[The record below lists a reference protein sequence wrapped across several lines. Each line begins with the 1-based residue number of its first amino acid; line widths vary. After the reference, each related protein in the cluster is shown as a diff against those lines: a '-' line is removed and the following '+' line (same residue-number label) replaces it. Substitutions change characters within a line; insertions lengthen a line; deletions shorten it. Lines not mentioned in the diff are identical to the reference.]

1 MSTPTRETI
10 LRTMRTRGKCT
21 VNALAEAAEVSS
33 VSVRHHLAN
42 LMAEGLIAMEEVRH
56 GVGRPRQL
64 YWLTESGLDLSPGR
78 YFRLTNRLLDEIKG
92 SLTETQV
99 GRLFSGVASGMADR
113 YAEALAGMSL
123 PEKLNRLKT
132 MLADE
137 GFEAEMEAQE
147 DRIVIREMNCPYFRI
162 GREHPEVC
170 QIDQAFI
177 ATALALP
184 VSRVGC
190 VLDGDAHCTFT
201 VPLEVDASETG
212 HHDG

>member
-1 MSTPTRETI
+1 MSVPTRETI
-10 LRTMRTRGKCT
+10 LRTLRIRGKSS
-21 VNALAEAAEVSS
+21 VSALAEAAEVSP
-33 VSVRHHLAN
+33 VSIRHHLAN
-42 LMAEGLIAMEEVRH
+42 LLAEGLISMEEARH

-64 YWLTESGLDLSPGR
+64 YSLTESGLDLSPGR

-92 SLTETQV
+92 SLTETQ
-99 GRLFSGVASGMADR
+99 LEQLLSGVASGMSER
-113 YAEALAGMSL
+113 YAEALAGL
-123 PEKLNRLKT
+123 PLTEKLERLKG

-137 GFEAEMEAQE
+137 GFEAELEAQG

-177 ATALALP
+177 ATALSLP

-190 VLDGDAHCTFT
+190 VLEGDSHCTFT
-201 VPLEVDASETG
+201 VPLDSHPPETKT
-212 HHDG
+212 HDG